1 MQRQG
6 KDRYPIDVVK
16 IPLKIPLTEAFHA
29 EIKRA
34 YEKEMPM
41 ELRNQLIR
49 QIQIVVKK

>member
-16 IPLKIPLTEAFHA
+16 IPLKIPLTEAFHS
-29 EIKRA
+29 EVKRA